1 VYLPCD
7 DDSQFHL
14 YDEVVP
20 STHITASL
28 LSYLLFN
35 RYQMCFPDYGKSK
48 NCLFD
53 MDWNACRQ
61 NLVNWADKGSVQ
73 LNKLILAL
81 KSIALESGANVNV
94 DETWCRYQRL
104 TSAIGKPICGA
115 L

>member
-1 VYLPCD
+1 
-7 DDSQFHL
+7 
-14 YDEVVP
+14 
-20 STHITASL
+20 
-28 LSYLLFN
+28 
-35 RYQMCFPDYGKSK
+35 MCFPDYGKSK